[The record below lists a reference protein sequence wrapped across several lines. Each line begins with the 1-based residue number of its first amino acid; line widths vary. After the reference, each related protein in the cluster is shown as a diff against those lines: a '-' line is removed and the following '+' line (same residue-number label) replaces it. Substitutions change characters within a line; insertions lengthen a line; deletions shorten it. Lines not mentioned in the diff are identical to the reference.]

1 MTPVAETEFSITH
14 RDMGWGELYE
24 LRIKGWS
31 NVVATLRIEH
41 PMAWRSSSTPP
52 DPAINWSAV
61 GEQSLETTRAFA
73 RGLLAL
79 AEKIPK
85 EPA

>member
-1 MTPVAETEFSITH
+1 MTPVAETDFSITH
-14 RDMGWGELYE
+14 RDMGWGEIYE
-24 LRIKGWS
+24 LRLPTGKMS
-31 NVVATLRIEH
+31 VATLTIDEPGSLRFGK
-41 PMAWRSSSTPP
+41 TPEP
-52 DPAINWSAV
+52 LINWSAI
-61 GEQSLETTRAFA
+61 GSQTIDTASAFA